1 MLVSKCCLW
10 GVGGPQGGARGL
22 RGRPSPRAG
31 SAGVS
36 EGAGEEGAQQR
47 LALRRGA
54 RRAAGQRGVQPR
66 RGRRCLG
73 RGEGP

>member
-1 MLVSKCCLW
+1 MLPL
-10 GVGGPQGGARGL
+10 GVGGPQGGVRGL

-47 LALRRGA
+47 LALRRRV
-54 RRAAGQRGVQPR
+54 RRVAGQQGAQPR
-66 RGRRCLG
+66 RGRRCLC
-73 RGEGP
+73 RAEGH